1 LAVNRT
7 KVTTP
12 TEAGKYLSNCPSPLV
27 ADTSVVINLIATGFA
42 SSIIGA
48 LPQPFVVVDVVPSE
62 LAIGRGRGRMD
73 FEQFDELVNG
83 GIVKVFN
90 LGHIGMQHFEGLVIG
105 AAAETLDDG
114 EAATIACAI
123 EQSGVAYID
132 ERKAWRIC
140 SERYPA
146 LRVGCTVDLL
156 THADVRA
163 QLSDETVADA
173 IFNALQRG
181 RMSVLPTHFSAV
193 VSLIG
198 AERAALC
205 ESLPRSIRV
214 SAQKPAV

>member
-1 LAVNRT
+1 M
-7 KVTTP
+7 
-12 TEAGKYLSNCPSPLV
+12 TEAEKYLSSGHSPLV

-42 SSIIGA
+42 STIIQA
-48 LPQPFVVVDVVPSE
+48 LPQPLIVVDIVPSE
-62 LAIGRGRGRMD
+62 LETGRGRGRTD
-73 FEQFDELVNG
+73 AEQFNELVNG
-83 GIVKVFN
+83 GIVKVVS
-90 LGHIGMQHFEGLVIG
+90 LGDLGMQHFEGLVIG
-105 AAAETLDDG
+105 PAAKTLDDG

-140 SERYPA
+140 SERYET

-163 QLSDETVADA
+163 RLSDGTVAEA

-181 RMSVLPTHFSAV
+181 RMSVLPTHLSALV
-193 VSLIG
+193 GLIG

-205 ESLPRSIRV
+205 QSLPRSIRGIEQQSDRGV
-214 SAQKPAV
+214 R